1 MATPRRKAFTLI
13 EVMIV
18 VVVLAIVAGAVIPQ
32 FQDSTKNAK
41 SNTTKFNL
49 RMLREQ
55 LQIYANEHEG
65 RKPTTLAA
73 LTMQTNSTGA
83 TGSTT
88 AFPYGPYVIALP
100 VNSITGS
107 NLVRAAANNPPAA
120 ATGADDAGWLY
131 HAASGGVWIDDADL
145 LNE

>member
-1 MATPRRKAFTLI
+1 MATPKSRAFTLV

-18 VVVLAIVAGAVIPQ
+18 VVVLAIIAGAVIPQ

-55 LQIYANEHEG
+55 LQVYANEHEG

-73 LTMQTNSTGA
+73 LTMQTNSSGA
-83 TGSTT
+83 TGSTS

-100 VNSITGS
+100 VNSLTDS
-107 NLVRAAANNPPAA
+107 NVVRAAANNPPAA

>member
-1 MATPRRKAFTLI
+1 MATSRIRAFTLI

-18 VVVLAIVAGAVIPQ
+18 VVVLAIIVGAVIPQ

-55 LQIYANEHEG
+55 LQVYANEHEG
-65 RKPTTLAA
+65 RKPTTLEA
-73 LTMQTNSTGA
+73 LTVQTNSIGA
-83 TGSTT
+83 SGSTS
-88 AFPYGPYVIALP
+88 AFPYGPYVIELP
-100 VNSITGS
+100 VNSLTDS
-107 NLVRAAANNPPAA
+107 KVVRAVAVNPPAT
-120 ATGADDAGWLY
+120 ATGAEDAGWLY

-145 LNE
+145 LHE

>member
-1 MATPRRKAFTLI
+1 MATSRIRAFTLI

-18 VVVLAIVAGAVIPQ
+18 VVMLAIIAGAVIPQ

-55 LQIYANEHEG
+55 LQVYANEHEG
-65 RKPTTLAA
+65 RKPTTLEA
-73 LTMQTNSTGA
+73 LTVQTNSIGA
-83 TGSTT
+83 SGSTS
-88 AFPYGPYVIALP
+88 AFPYGPYVIELP
-100 VNSITGS
+100 VNSLTDS
-107 NLVRAAANNPPAA
+107 KVVRAVAVNPPAT
-120 ATGADDAGWLY
+120 ATGAEDAGWLY

-145 LNE
+145 LHE

>member
-1 MATPRRKAFTLI
+1 MALSRNRAFTLI

-18 VVVLAIVAGAVIPQ
+18 VVVLGIIAGAVIPQ
-32 FQDSTKNAK
+32 FQDSAKNAK

-55 LQIYANEHEG
+55 LQVYSNDHEG
-65 RKPTTLAA
+65 RKPATLDV
-73 LTMQTNSTGA
+73 LTKQTNSSGVA
-83 TGSTT
+83 GTT
-88 AFPYGPYVIALP
+88 SAFPYGPYVVVLP
-100 VNSITGS
+100 VNSLTGS
-107 NLVRAAANNPPAA
+107 NFVRVAANNPPAA

-145 LNE
+145 LGE

>member
-1 MATPRRKAFTLI
+1 M
-13 EVMIV
+13 
-18 VVVLAIVAGAVIPQ
+18 
-32 FQDSTKNAK
+32 
-41 SNTTKFNL
+41 
-49 RMLREQ
+49 
-55 LQIYANEHEG
+55 
-65 RKPTTLAA
+65 
-73 LTMQTNSTGA
+73 
-83 TGSTT
+83 
-88 AFPYGPYVIALP
+88 IALP

>member
-1 MATPRRKAFTLI
+1 MATPRRRAFTLI

-18 VVVLAIVAGAVIPQ
+18 VVVLAIIAGAVIPQ
-32 FQDSTKNAK
+32 FQDSTKHAK

-55 LQIYANEHEG
+55 LQVYSNEHEG
-65 RKPTTLAA
+65 RKPTTLDA

-83 TGSTT
+83 TGSTA
-88 AFPYGPYVIALP
+88 AFPYGPYVIELP

-107 NLVRAAANNPPAA
+107 NLVRTAANNPPAA
-120 ATGADDAGWLY
+120 ATGAEDAGWLY
-131 HAASGGVWIDDADL
+131 HAASGGVWIDDTDL

>member
-1 MATPRRKAFTLI
+1 VATSRIRAFTLI

-18 VVVLAIVAGAVIPQ
+18 VVMLAIIAGAVIPQ

-55 LQIYANEHEG
+55 LQVYANEHEG
-65 RKPTTLAA
+65 RKPTTLEA
-73 LTMQTNSTGA
+73 LTVQTNSIGA
-83 TGSTT
+83 SGSTS
-88 AFPYGPYVIALP
+88 AFPYGPYVIELP
-100 VNSITGS
+100 VNSLTDS
-107 NLVRAAANNPPAA
+107 KVVRAVAVNPPAT
-120 ATGADDAGWLY
+120 ATGAEDAGWLY

-145 LNE
+145 LHE